1 MTTSTPGGP
10 KGSVDLGSTADLFR
24 LARGGD
30 RNATNLLY
38 QRMWSVLLRVAHGR
52 LPKSARGL
60 ADTQDIVQNA
70 MVSALDHIEK
80 FEPQFAGA
88 FLVYMRRCVIN
99 EVSNQ
104 LRKANRRP
112 STGLTD
118 DIVSSEPGPDKEYDA
133 TRIQEC
139 YELALSKMSDE
150 DQQIIIEKVEMGF
163 SYTEIAA
170 MHHIQ
175 VNAARMRVARALV
188 RLAEVMKK
196 LGHRT

>member
-1 MTTSTPGGP
+1 
-10 KGSVDLGSTADLFR
+10 
-24 LARGGD
+24 
-30 RNATNLLY
+30 
-38 QRMWSVLLRVAHGR
+38 
-52 LPKSARGL
+52 
-60 ADTQDIVQNA
+60 
-70 MVSALDHIEK
+70 
-80 FEPQFAGA
+80 
-88 FLVYMRRCVIN
+88 MRRCVIN

-118 DIVSSEPGPDKEYDA
+118 DIVSSEPGPDKQYEG
-133 TRIQEC
+133 TRIEEC